1 LAGVDA
7 FLQPEFGQF
16 FVFLHIPEEK
26 NIFLKGTD
34 IRYGHFLSSK
44 GQEKEKKEEILG

>member
-1 LAGVDA
+1 LASIDA

-26 NIFLKGTD
+26 DMFLKGTD
-34 IRYGHFLSSK
+34 IRYGQFLSAK
-44 GQEKEKKEEILG
+44 GQEKEN